1 MDSVQVDATVKSQRH
16 SLSRRD
22 TGLYEASSLRRQ
34 VVDLDKLNP
43 DTDGNGQ
50 VSASELKIY
59 NLLRAQDTDG
69 DGKLTIGELY
79 NGLAALTKVEKNRS
93 MFKKGFFMMS
103 AVSLIQVL
111 LIVGLVT
118 GIVVALKDQF
128 VADNTL
134 TGSSG
139 AILKTA
145 EATEELPLYVAPV
158 LPGKQREALSVMTI
172 SYRDPTVH
180 DRMVEAGLIGEND
193 TTLEYPT
200 VEESVQVLSFK
211 KFNDT
216 AADLGVAP
224 GEPGGHRIIRLF
236 NGEATLVTTR
246 ADGTSYHASLCAGKV
261 SCAAFTV
268 ETGIADLLIEQ
279 ANGNLTAIGVEV
291 PTGRRLKANVA
302 SIHRRLSEEGDCPC
316 ADGWVKFEG
325 QWVQPTDAEADEAGF
340 RKSDTA
346 DNACGCVTWVKK
358 EEGERRQLFKGECED
373 AADDAVAALTAELD
387 LPHTKC
393 AELHAAGECDRAIV
407 KKHCPASCGSCP
419 TCRDTAVSA
428 FAALAD
434 AAGASYRTCA
444 EAKEANRCGEELA
457 KKHCPA
463 TCDACA
469 DAELG
474 GCEDA
479 PDELVAKMTG
489 EVFGRAVASCAAL
502 RAIRE
507 DYGGAGGACDH
518 ELAVK
523 YCPVSC
529 GRCDVEAPLDRHGS
543 RGLNDKCISSTT
555 G

>member
-1 MDSVQVDATVKSQRH
+1 M
-16 SLSRRD
+16 
-22 TGLYEASSLRRQ
+22 
-34 VVDLDKLNP
+34 
-43 DTDGNGQ
+43 
-50 VSASELKIY
+50 
-59 NLLRAQDTDG
+59 
-69 DGKLTIGELY
+69 
-79 NGLAALTKVEKNRS
+79 
-93 MFKKGFFMMS
+93 
-103 AVSLIQVL
+103 L
-111 LIVGLVT
+111 LIVGLVA

-180 DRMVEAGLIGEND
+180 HRMVEAGLIGEND

-291 PTGRRLKANVA
+291 PTGRRLEANVA

-325 QWVQPTDAEADEAGF
+325 QWVQPTDAEADEDPT
-340 RKSDTA
+340 RPT
-346 DNACGCVTWVKK
+346 T
-358 EEGERRQLFKGECED
+358 R
-373 AADDAVAALTAELD
+373 AAA
-387 LPHTKC
+387 
-393 AELHAAGECDRAIV
+393 
-407 KKHCPASCGSCP
+407 
-419 TCRDTAVSA
+419 
-428 FAALAD
+428 
-434 AAGASYRTCA
+434 
-444 EAKEANRCGEELA
+444 
-457 KKHCPA
+457 
-463 TCDACA
+463 
-469 DAELG
+469 
-474 GCEDA
+474 
-479 PDELVAKMTG
+479 
-489 EVFGRAVASCAAL
+489 
-502 RAIRE
+502 
-507 DYGGAGGACDH
+507 
-518 ELAVK
+518 
-523 YCPVSC
+523 
-529 GRCDVEAPLDRHGS
+529 S
-543 RGLNDKCISSTT
+543 RG
-555 G
+555 